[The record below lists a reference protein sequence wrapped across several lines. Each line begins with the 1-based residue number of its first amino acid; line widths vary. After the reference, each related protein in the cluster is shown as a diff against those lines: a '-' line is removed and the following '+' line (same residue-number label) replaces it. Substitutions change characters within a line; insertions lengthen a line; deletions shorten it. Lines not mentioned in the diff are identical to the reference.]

1 MLNETIAQKHVP
13 SLDDVV
19 SQSDTLV
26 DGENE
31 QSRKRKRGREG
42 IISPI
47 QRQINDLRADLAK
60 LEHEHQM
67 QKIYKARSQ
76 GALTQGSVDNQ
87 SAMPLYRKEVHNI
100 SGYGCAYCSLF
111 KAINWDNM
119 RQHAKQKHNISAP
132 ACLQQKP
139 RMRCALQ
146 R

>member
-87 SAMPLYRKEVHNI
+87 SAMPLYRKRG
-100 SGYGCAYCSLF
+100 SQYFGLRLCLLF
-111 KAINWDNM
+111 VVQGDKLGQHETARKAK
-119 RQHAKQKHNISAP
+119 A
-132 ACLQQKP
+132 
-139 RMRCALQ
+139 
-146 R
+146 